1 MITYKIS
8 IVTPTRIIE
17 HEIDNMMPKITIDA
31 YEHEENSL
39 LGSDERD
46 ITLEKEVENDL

>member
-17 HEIDNMMPKITIDA
+17 HEIDNEMPKISIDA
-31 YEHEENSL
+31 YEHESDSL

-46 ITLEKEVENDL
+46 ITIERE